1 MPLTEKAT
9 LPCAG
14 HCLGSALDATQV
26 VYFFISRLNG
36 LCTLGLGWPHLS
48 PGIGEGT
55 QHGDEPREFLEPPQG
70 RCQSRRGL
78 HPSTGRWGA
87 KGTGVTL
94 PLPAASRGVVSPLF
108 F

>member
-55 QHGDEPREFLEPPQG
+55 QHGDEPREFPGAPTRQVPEPP
-70 RCQSRRGL
+70 R
-78 HPSTGRWGA
+78 PSPQHWQTGR
-87 KGTGVTL
+87 
-94 PLPAASRGVVSPLF
+94 
-108 F
+108 

>member
-14 HCLGSALDATQV
+14 HCLGPALDATQV
-26 VYFFISRLNG
+26 VYFFLSRLNG
-36 LCTLGLGWPHLS
+36 LCTLGLGWPHLC
-48 PGIGEGT
+48 PGIGGGPSMGMS
-55 QHGDEPREFLEPPQG
+55 HVNSLEPPQG

-78 HPSTGRWGA
+78 HPSTGRRGS
-87 KGTGVTL
+87 KGTGVTS